1 MKGTRFEFRFRIV
14 IFTAIF
20 FLGYWA
26 PWERYLS
33 GGRTFTTWY
42 TLANVG
48 MRSGGMN
55 FLDASVLVAVLASVC
70 ALAGAVLRTW
80 GTAYLTSGVV
90 LAKDMQALQV
100 MADGPFRYMRN
111 PLYLGTLLNAAALTI
126 LMPPTGAIFTLVAVV
141 VFQLRLIGGE
151 EAHLTEE
158 LGTPYLEYLSKVP
171 RLLPR
176 LRARVAASGAQ
187 PRWGQAFV
195 GELYMWGAFL
205 SFAVFSWQ
213 FNAMPIERAL
223 LISFGAWIVVRNL
236 FPANDSHAL
245 QHGS

>member
-48 MRSGGMN
+48 MRSGAMN
-55 FLDASVLVAVLASVC
+55 FLDASVLVAVLASLC
-70 ALAGAVLRTW
+70 ALTGAVLRTW
-80 GTAYLTSGVV
+80 ATAYLSSGIVM
-90 LAKDMQALQV
+90 AKDMQASQV

-111 PLYLGTLLNAAALTI
+111 PLYLGTLLNATAIAI
-126 LMPPTGAIFTLVAVV
+126 LMPPTGAIFAVV
-141 VFQLRLIGGE
+141 ATVVFALRLIGGE
-151 EAHLTEE
+151 EAHLAMQ
-158 LGTPYLEYLSKVP
+158 LGRPYQAYLAQVP
-171 RLLPR
+171 RLLPS
-176 LRARVAASGAQ
+176 LRAGVAASGAQ

-195 GELYMWGAFL
+195 SELYMWGAFL
-205 SFAVFSWQ
+205 SFAIFSWQ

-236 FPANDSHAL
+236 FPANDSPAL